1 MSYAQPSANSK
12 RKGRKDK
19 KPANPIRTLAG
30 FSLLHSIMQ
39 FAFCYLFS
47 NLAE

>member
-19 KPANPIRTLAG
+19 KPA
-30 FSLLHSIMQ
+30 LLFRVDSACTFCLLMTRVKSIT
-39 FAFCYLFS
+39 FVIIKG
-47 NLAE
+47 